1 MWKPGL
7 QGLPPTA
14 LHPCSLA
21 KLLVVQFSN
30 HVCLFGQL
38 TPFHPA
44 DYHFRDGG
52 TCGDGI
58 VQDGEECDDGN
69 AIVTDDCISKLQ
81 HIKNSFFLSGKAH

>member
-1 MWKPGL
+1 M

-14 LHPCSLA
+14 LHRCLLA
-21 KLLVVQFSN
+21 KPLVVRFSN
-30 HVCLFGQL
+30 GVCLSGQL

-44 DYHFRDGG
+44 DYHLRDGG

-81 HIKNSFFLSGKAH
+81 HIESSLLLSGEAH